1 MARTAWL
8 NLPKL
13 QIYKHVYILKTYMI
27 NNTVLI
33 KLIIYPIFF
42 LQGRKH
48 THTHLSSCRE
58 GNTHTFVETTLT
70 TKEFINT

>member
-1 MARTAWL
+1 MAKTAWL

-48 THTHLSSCRE
+48 THTFVFLQGRKHTHL
-58 GNTHTFVETTLT
+58 
-70 TKEFINT
+70 